1 MKGNL
6 KAIIENAQSA
16 LESLRALDEDDYQ
29 TLRLFEKQFTK
40 VCDANDN
47 IDVQVKSMGRQ
58 LTKVYEKA
66 NSDGFV
72 I

>member
-1 MKGNL
+1 MKE
-6 KAIIENAQSA
+6 IIENAQTA
-16 LESLRALDEDDYQ
+16 LESLRALDEDEYQ
-29 TLRLFEKQFTK
+29 NLRLFEKQLTK

-47 IDVQVKSMGRQ
+47 IDVQVKAMGRQ

-72 I
+72 V